1 MSWLKTRK
9 SKEIETTVMNVI
21 AVMLADGEV
30 TQEEEKF
37 LSMVCM
43 RVGLSE
49 NDLAEILQKPGKVK
63 FTPAKN
69 YEDRIKQLTDVVYMM
84 LVDGN
89 INQFE
94 MKLCIMIALNLG
106 FHPSAIEEIIN
117 DLASKIESGK
127 IEDEVHVTSEMFL

>member
-9 SKEIETTVMNVI
+9 SKEIETTVMNLI

-30 TQEEEKF
+30 THEEKVL
-37 LSMVCM
+37 LSMVCV

-49 NDLAEILQKPGKVK
+49 NKLAEILQNPEKVK

-69 YEDRIKQLTDVVYMM
+69 YEDRMDQLSEVVSMM

-89 INQFE
+89 INQVE
-94 MKLCIMIALNLG
+94 MDLCIIIALKLG
-106 FHPSAIEEIIN
+106 FRPTAVDEIIH
-117 DLASKIESGK
+117 DIVL
-127 IEDEVHVTSEMFL
+127 